1 MDNDKYYLT
10 LSGFLP
16 VKVRSLYIK
25 TTMDKIIEKKKG
37 WRRAFTKRAL
47 PWWIGAGLAMV
58 IVYLIAIPSQSTLRI
73 NGNTI
78 TMSEVKSGE
87 FNDYI
92 RLSGTVQ
99 PLVTIQISPVEG
111 GIVQEILIEEGTEV
125 KKGDE
130 ILRLSN
136 DNLDLQI
143 LNSEAE
149 LAEKENILRN
159 TQIQMEQDRLNV
171 KQSKAEYQL
180 NVKRL
185 KRTYEQQK
193 SLYDEKLI
201 AREEYL
207 KAKEDYDLALDKLQ
221 IIIDKEVQDSLF
233 RSTQVERMRES
244 LENMQLNMRMIR
256 KRKDNLTIKAPI
268 DGQLGILDAVL
279 GENIGAGTK
288 IGQISDMSSY
298 KIEAQVD
305 EHYIDRVVPGLKATF
320 ERQETVY
327 NAALRKVY
335 PEVREGKFKADFK
348 FEGDTPDNIRS
359 GQTYY
364 LNLQLGSPEA
374 ALLIPRGSFFQKTGG
389 KWIYVVTPDGTR
401 AAKREIR
408 IGRQNPQYYEV
419 LEGLTPGERVIT
431 SGYDNYGDNDVL
443 ILK

>member
-1 MDNDKYYLT
+1 MKW
-10 LSGFLP
+10 
-16 VKVRSLYIK
+16 RSKAVSLVVWWNSNLIIK
-25 TTMDKIIEKKKG
+25 
-37 WRRAFTKRAL
+37 
-47 PWWIGAGLAMV
+47 PN
-58 IVYLIAIPSQSTLRI
+58 QSTLRI
-73 NGNTI
+73 NGDTMTI
-78 TMSEVKSGE
+78 STVKQGE

-111 GIVQEILIEEGTEV
+111 GIVQEILIEEGSTV

-149 LAEKENILRN
+149 LAEKENILLN

-171 KQSKAEYQL
+171 KQQKAEYQL

-185 KRTYEQQK
+185 RRTYEQQK
-193 SLYDEKLI
+193 SLYEDKLI

-207 KAKEDYDLALDKLQ
+207 KAKEDYDLALEKLQ
-221 IIIDKEVQDSLF
+221 LIAEKEIQDSLF
-233 RSTQVERMRES
+233 RFTQVERMRES
-244 LENMQLNMRMIR
+244 LENMQLNMQMIR
-256 KRKDNLTIKAPI
+256 RRKDNLTIKTPI

-279 GENIGAGTK
+279 GESIGAGTK
-288 IGQISDMSSY
+288 IGQISDMSSH
-298 KIEAQVD
+298 KIEVQID
-305 EHYIDRVVPGLKATF
+305 EHYIDRVVPGLNATF
-320 ERQETVY
+320 ERQETLY

-335 PEVREGKFKADFK
+335 PEVRDGKFKADFK

-389 KWIYVVTPDGTR
+389 KWIYVVNGDGTR
-401 AAKREIR
+401 AVKREIR

-419 LEGLTPGERVIT
+419 LEGLTVGEQVIT

>member
-1 MDNDKYYLT
+1 
-10 LSGFLP
+10 
-16 VKVRSLYIK
+16 
-25 TTMDKIIEKKKG
+25 MDKIIEKKTG
-37 WRRAFTKRAL
+37 WRVAFTRKAL
-47 PWWIGAGLAMV
+47 PWWIGAALAV
-58 IVYLIAIPSQSTLRI
+58 LVLYLIVKPSHSTLRVS
-73 NGNTI
+73 GDTI
-78 TMSEVKSGE
+78 SVSEVKAGE

-92 RLSGTVQ
+92 RLSGSVQ
-99 PLVTIQISPVEG
+99 PLVTIQISPIEG
-111 GIVQEILIEEGTEV
+111 GIVDEILIEEGSMV

-171 KQSKAEYQL
+171 KQSKAEYLL
-180 NVKRL
+180 NTKRL
-185 KRTYEQQK
+185 KRAYEQQK
-193 SLYDEKLI
+193 ALYDEKLI
-201 AREEYL
+201 AKEEYL
-207 KAKEDYDLALDKLQ
+207 KAKEDYDLAMDKLQ

-244 LENMQLNMRMIR
+244 LENMQINMKMIR

-298 KIEAQVD
+298 KIEAQID
-305 EHYIDRVVPGLKATF
+305 EHYIDRVTPGLAATF
-320 ERQETVY
+320 ERQSATF
-327 NAALRKVY
+327 NASLRKVY
-335 PEVREGKFKADFK
+335 PEVRDGKFKADFK
-348 FEGDTPDNIRS
+348 FEGEVPENIRS

-364 LNLQLGSPEA
+364 LNLQLGSPEGA
-374 ALLIPRGSFFQKTGG
+374 VLIPRGSFFQKTGG
-389 KWIYVVTPDGTR
+389 KWIYVVSKDGSKAT
-401 AAKREIR
+401 KREIR

-419 LEGLTPGERVIT
+419 LEGLEPGEKVIT
-431 SGYDNYGDNDVL
+431 SGYDSFGDNEVL
-443 ILK
+443 ILQ

>member
-1 MDNDKYYLT
+1 
-10 LSGFLP
+10 
-16 VKVRSLYIK
+16 
-25 TTMDKIIEKKKG
+25 MDKIIEKKTG
-37 WRRAFTKRAL
+37 WQTAFTKKAL
-47 PWWIGAGLAMV
+47 PWWIGSVLV
-58 IVYLIAIPSQSTLRI
+58 LLIIYLIIKPNQSTLRI
-73 NGNTI
+73 NGDTVTI
-78 TMSEVKSGE
+78 STVKQGE

-111 GIVQEILIEEGTEV
+111 GIVQEILIEEGSTV

-171 KQSKAEYQL
+171 KQQKAEYQL

-185 KRTYEQQK
+185 RRTYEQQK
-193 SLYDEKLI
+193 SLYEDKLI
-201 AREEYL
+201 AREEFL
-207 KAKEDYDLALDKLQ
+207 KAKEDYDLALEKLQ
-221 IIIDKEVQDSLF
+221 LIAEKEIQDSLF
-233 RSTQVERMRES
+233 RFTQVERMRES
-244 LENMQLNMRMIR
+244 LENMQLNMQMIR
-256 KRKDNLTIKAPI
+256 RRKDNLTIKAPI

-279 GENIGAGTK
+279 GESIGAGTK

-298 KIEAQVD
+298 KIEAQID
-305 EHYIDRVVPGLKATF
+305 EHYIDRVVPGLNATF
-320 ERQETVY
+320 ERQETLY

-335 PEVREGKFKADFK
+335 PEVRDGKFKADFK

-389 KWIYVVTPDGTR
+389 KWIYVVNGDGTR
-401 AAKREIR
+401 AVKREIR

-419 LEGLTPGERVIT
+419 LEGLTAGEQVIT